1 MTTRMFKPSSRYL
14 VKLYVGVAIAG
25 LLAIGATMG
34 FGLLIPDR
42 EATIVFGVFAL
53 VEAVIWMLSLV
64 LAYPYY
70 TSLSYE
76 VQDDEVIVRV
86 GIIDQSVKHVPYRTV
101 TNITVSRDI
110 LDRWFFGTGSLHI
123 QTAGMSGKSGAE
135 EKLVGLPNVQEVY
148 ELVVTELRRFRG
160 GMAPTAAEVEPEAL
174 AVPAETL
181 TAMLEELR
189 AIREALADRANDQSG
204 AQPSAQNWGQK

>member
-1 MTTRMFKPSSRYL
+1 MTTRSFKPSPRYL
-14 VKLYVGVAIAG
+14 AKLGVGIGVAG
-25 LLAIGATMG
+25 LLAVAGTAT

-42 EATIVFGVFAL
+42 DATTVFLLIAL
-53 VEAVIWMLSLV
+53 GEMVVWI
-64 LAYPYY
+64 LALLLAGPYCS
-70 TSLSYE
+70 SLSYE

-86 GIIDQSVKHVPYRTV
+86 GIITHSVKHVPYRTV

-110 LDRWFFGTGSLHI
+110 LDRWFFGLGSLHI

-160 GMAPTAAEVEPEAL
+160 GMAPTAAEVEPSA
-174 AVPAETL
+174 ASGETL
-181 TAMLEELR
+181 TAILEELR
-189 AIREALADRANDQSG
+189 AIRKNLA
-204 AQPSAQNWGQK
+204 KV

>member
-1 MTTRMFKPSSRYL
+1 MTTRSFKPSRRYL
-14 VKLYVGVAIAG
+14 VKVCVGIAVAG
-25 LLAIGATMG
+25 LLAIGGTIA

-42 EATIVFGVFAL
+42 EATSVFLLIAL
-53 VEAVIWMLSLV
+53 GEMVVWI
-64 LAYPYY
+64 LALLLAGPYY
-70 TSLSYE
+70 SSLGYE

-86 GIIDQSVKHVPYRTV
+86 GVITQSVKHVPYRTV

-110 LDRWFFGTGSLHI
+110 LDRWFFGLGSLHI

-160 GMAPTAAEVEPEAL
+160 GMAPTAAEVEPGPLQASD
-174 AVPAETL
+174 ETL
-181 TAMLEELR
+181 TAILEELK
-189 AIREALADRANDQSG
+189 AIRKNLA
-204 AQPSAQNWGQK
+204 KV

>member
-1 MTTRMFKPSSRYL
+1 MTTRSFKPSRRYL
-14 VKLYVGVAIAG
+14 AKLGVGIGVAG
-25 LLAIGATMG
+25 LLAVAGTAT

-42 EATIVFGVFAL
+42 DATTVFLLIAL
-53 VEAVIWMLSLV
+53 GEMIFWT
-64 LAYPYY
+64 LALLLAGPYY
-70 TSLSYE
+70 SSLSYE

-86 GIIDQSVKHVPYRTV
+86 GIITHSVKHVPYRTV

-110 LDRWFFGTGSLHI
+110 LDRWFFGLGSLHI

-160 GMAPTAAEVEPEAL
+160 GMAPTAAEVEPGL
-174 AVPAETL
+174 AASGETL
-181 TAMLEELR
+181 TAILEEVR
-189 AIREALADRANDQSG
+189 AIRENLA
-204 AQPSAQNWGQK
+204 KT